1 MKNNLLKQTLL
12 AGLVML
18 MAGTAGAA
26 NERDLIAVLQSN
38 AGVVEKCSACQQLR
52 ICGTSQ
58 SVVAL
63 AAVLGDERVG
73 HAARY
78 ALEGMPYVEAS
89 AALREALGETSGA
102 IKAGLIDSLGR
113 RRDTAATTLLVPLL
127 SEADETIAVAAASA
141 LGWIGD
147 EAATRR

>member
-1 MKNNLLKQTLL
+1 
-12 AGLVML
+12 ML

-26 NERDLIAVLQSN
+26 TERDLIAVLQSN

-52 ICGTSQ
+52 ICGTAQ
-58 SVVAL
+58 SVAAL

-78 ALEGMPYVEAS
+78 ALEGMPYAEAS
-89 AALREALGETSGA
+89 AALREALGKTSGA

-113 RRDTAATTLLVPLL
+113 RRDTAATG
-127 SEADETIAVAAASA
+127 AACSAA
-141 LGWIGD
+141 LGCGRD
-147 EAATRR
+147 DRRSGGFGAGLDRRRGRHHGVERGSEQPGS